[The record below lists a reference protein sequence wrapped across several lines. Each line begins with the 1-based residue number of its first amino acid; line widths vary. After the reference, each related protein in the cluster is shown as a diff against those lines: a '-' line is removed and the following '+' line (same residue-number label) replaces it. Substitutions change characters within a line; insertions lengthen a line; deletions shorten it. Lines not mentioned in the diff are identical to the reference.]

1 MTLRIRTITF
11 DCADPYLLVGF
22 WSQVTGYREEPGNP
36 NLPDDPEG
44 LLVAPDGSASL
55 LFIKVPE
62 GILPGLRNETGA
74 VVPLTV
80 KGKVKNRVHLDLAPP
95 AAPPGAPV
103 EVTAD
108 VRDAEVERVLGLG
121 ATLVEDHRRPDREGW
136 VTLADPEGNEF
147 CIERGVPGG

>member
-22 WSQVTGYREEPGNP
+22 WSQLTGYREDPGNP
-36 NLPDDPEG
+36 NFPDDPEG

-62 GILPGLRNETGA
+62 G
-74 VVPLTV
+74 
-80 KGKVKNRVHLDLAPP
+80 KGGKNRVHLDLAPP
-95 AAPPGAPV
+95 AAPPDAPV

-108 VRDAEVERVLGLG
+108 ARDAEVKRALGLG
-121 ATLVEDHRRPDREGW
+121 ASIVEDHRRPDRTGW
-136 VTLADPEGNEF
+136 VVLADPEGNEF
-147 CIERGVPGG
+147 CVLATRRP

>member
-22 WSQVTGYREEPGNP
+22 WSQLTGYREEPGNP

-62 GILPGLRNETGA
+62 GKRA
-74 VVPLTV
+74 
-80 KGKVKNRVHLDLAPP
+80 KNRVHLDLAPP
-95 AAPPGAPV
+95 AAPPDAPV
-103 EVTAD
+103 AVTAD
-108 VRDAEVERVLGLG
+108 VRDAEVEQALGLG
-121 ATLVEDHRRPDREGW
+121 ATLVEDHRRPDRTGW

-147 CIERGVPGG
+147 CIEGG